1 MELQAFNPASVG
13 VYVFIQELTHKERL
27 ILRVMSQLWVLKSTS
42 TRPAVNNMDV
52 ERLAVTEAIMR
63 ITIQSKG
70 EMTNMAWKTIYDDA
84 VLEIENDLHS

>member
-1 MELQAFNPASVG
+1 
-13 VYVFIQELTHKERL
+13 
-27 ILRVMSQLWVLKSTS
+27 
-42 TRPAVNNMDV
+42 MDV